1 MGKLIHSMG
10 RGGTWL
16 SALLALLLA
25 AGCATSPT
33 PTANEPDSPLLRL
46 APASLGRTLAL
57 QQQLTVA
64 ARGQTHRLD
73 VILEADADSVR
84 LAMMNLG
91 QTVARL
97 EWNGREL
104 TETRVSWWPAAV
116 KGERILSDLQLVLW
130 PAQAISA
137 ALPGGW
143 TLDAHAGERVLRRE
157 GTVVATVSYPSA
169 TRAELVNLRHGY
181 RLSID
186 SHPLG
191 GVT

>member
-1 MGKLIHSMG
+1 MGKLIHFMG

-25 AGCATSPT
+25 AGCANSPT

-73 VILEADADSVR
+73 MILEADADSVR

>member
-1 MGKLIHSMG
+1 MDKLIHSMG
-10 RGGTWL
+10 RAGTWL

-91 QTVARL
+91 QTVATDTLLSRGWAETEDADPSYVWVTMRRL
-97 EWNGREL
+97 RQ
-104 TETRVSWWPAAV
+104 
-116 KGERILSDLQLVLW
+116 KIERDPNRPVHLQ
-130 PAQAISA
+130 
-137 ALPGGW
+137 
-143 TLDAHAGERVLRRE
+143 
-157 GTVVATVSYPSA
+157 TVRGV
-169 TRAELVNLRHGY
+169 GY
-181 RLSID
+181 RLV
-186 SHPLG
+186 G
-191 GVT
+191 GSPDAS

>member
-1 MGKLIHSMG
+1 MLVTFL
-10 RGGTWL
+10 RRC
-16 SALLALLLA
+16 ALALVVAVA
-25 AGCATSPT
+25 APWMVGCASAPL

-73 VILEADADSVR
+73 VILEADADGVR
-84 LAMMNLG
+84 LALMNLG

-97 EWNGREL
+97 EWDGQKLN
-104 TETRVSWWPAAV
+104 ETRASWWPAAV

-130 PAQAISA
+130 PAPAISA
-137 ALPGGW
+137 ALPAGW
-143 TLDAHAGERVLRRE
+143 TLDAREEERVLRRE
-157 GTVVATVSYPSA
+157 GTVVATVNYPSA
-169 TRAELVNLRHGY
+169 TRAELVNLRDGY

-186 SHPLG
+186 SRPLG
-191 GVT
+191 GAT

>member
-97 EWNGREL
+97 QWDGREL

>member
-1 MGKLIHSMG
+1 MPGLLE
-10 RGGTWL
+10 RRVAAW
-16 SALLALLLA
+16 LLALAALLLV
-25 AGCATSPT
+25 AGCASAPT
-33 PTANEPDSPLLRL
+33 PTTNEPDSPLLRL

-57 QQQLTVA
+57 QQQLTVT
-64 ARGQTHRLD
+64 ARGQTRRLD

-97 EWNGREL
+97 EWDGREL
-104 TETRVSWWPAAV
+104 TQTRASWWPAAV

-143 TLDAHAGERVLRRE
+143 TLDAQDSERVLRRQ
-157 GTVVATVSYPSA
+157 GTVVATVNYPSA
-169 TRAELVNLRHGY
+169 TRAELVNLQDGY
-181 RLSID
+181 RLDID
-186 SHPLG
+186 SRPLG
-191 GVT
+191 AST

>member
-1 MGKLIHSMG
+1 MFVKLL
-10 RGGTWL
+10 RRC
-16 SALLALLLA
+16 ALALLLA
-25 AGCATSPT
+25 AATPFITGCASAPT

-57 QQQLTVA
+57 RQQLTVA

-84 LAMMNLG
+84 LALMNLG

-97 EWNGREL
+97 EWDGQKL
-104 TETRVSWWPAAV
+104 TESRASWWPAAV

-130 PAQAISA
+130 PAPAISA

-143 TLDAHAGERVLRRE
+143 TLDASDKERVLRRQD
-157 GTVVATVSYPSA
+157 TVVATVNYTSA
-169 TRAELVNLRHGY
+169 THAELVNLRDGY

-186 SHPLG
+186 SRPLG
-191 GVT
+191 GAT

>member
-10 RGGTWL
+10 RAGTWL

>member
-1 MGKLIHSMG
+1 MGKLIHFMG